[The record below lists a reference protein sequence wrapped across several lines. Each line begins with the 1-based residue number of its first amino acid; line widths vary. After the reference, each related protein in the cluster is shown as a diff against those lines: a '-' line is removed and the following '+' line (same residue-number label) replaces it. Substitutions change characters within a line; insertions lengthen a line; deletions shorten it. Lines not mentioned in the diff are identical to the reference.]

1 MATIKDVA
9 RLAGVSI
16 ATVSNYLNNTKQ
28 VSRESAQK
36 IQNAVDELHYTL
48 NQNARSLK
56 SRQNTDIGVIL
67 PSLNDPYYVQLFQGI
82 KSYFQP
88 AEYYINLAFSEN
100 IPESEDSIARNFLRK
115 QICGLILVSCQ
126 PENWKFYYDNY
137 TSQNIPLVMIDR
149 NIYSLDANYISF
161 NNRVLM
167 RDMVDS
173 LLVGNYKNIYLM
185 SRSGQF

>member
-28 VSRESAQK
+28 VSKESAQK

-67 PSLNDPYYVQLFQGI
+67 PSLNDPYLSSCFRELNHI
-82 KSYFQP
+82 F
-88 AEYYINLAFSEN
+88 NLRSTT
-100 IPESEDSIARNFLRK
+100 
-115 QICGLILVSCQ
+115 LILPFQKTSLNLRTPLHAISCANKYVDLFWF
-126 PENWKFYYDNY
+126 PASLKTGNFIM
-137 TSQNIPLVMIDR
+137 TTIPPRI
-149 NIYSLDANYISF
+149 F
-161 NNRVLM
+161 H
-167 RDMVDS
+167 
-173 LLVGNYKNIYLM
+173 LL
-185 SRSGQF
+185 

>member
-28 VSRESAQK
+28 VSKESAQK

-100 IPESEDSIARNFLRK
+100 IPESEDSASKYVDLFWFPASLKTGNF
-115 QICGLILVSCQ
+115 IM
-126 PENWKFYYDNY
+126 
-137 TSQNIPLVMIDR
+137 TTIPPRI
-149 NIYSLDANYISF
+149 F
-161 NNRVLM
+161 H
-167 RDMVDS
+167 
-173 LLVGNYKNIYLM
+173 LL
-185 SRSGQF
+185 